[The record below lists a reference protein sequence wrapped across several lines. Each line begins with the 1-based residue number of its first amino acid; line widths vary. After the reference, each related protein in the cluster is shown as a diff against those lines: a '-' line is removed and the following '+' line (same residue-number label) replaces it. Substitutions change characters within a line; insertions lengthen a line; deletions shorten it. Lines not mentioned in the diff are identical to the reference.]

1 MPTNTLTDARCR
13 AAKASGKPQKL
24 FDGGGLHL
32 FVAPSGVKVWRLA
45 YRLAGKP
52 KTKSLGEYPGVGLAE
67 ARIERDRDKALLRAG
82 GDPMAARRP
91 AAASAASTVTLRTAV
106 ASYWDGRQDVTDDY
120 RTNATKGITT
130 HLAQLLDRPL
140 ASITRQDLL
149 AELMVM
155 NAAGLFDYVRKV
167 RMWVGQVFD
176 WGIEQGA
183 CEINPAALIKPEKAF
198 GRVSVESH
206 AALPAAEV
214 GPFLQRVAL
223 EGQLQSTLALL
234 MLAYTWV
241 RTGELRKWKW
251 PQVEGDLW
259 RVPKEAMKKR
269 REHLVPLPR
278 QAVALLKVLRA
289 RTQSEYVFPSDRR
302 LDRAMSENSILYLI
316 HRCGYKGRMTGH
328 GWRTV
333 ASTWANENGYTPDAI
348 ERQLAHAPD
357 DEIRAAYNQAEYL
370 PERRRMLQAWADWLD
385 LQQAGSTG

>member
-1 MPTNTLTDARCR
+1 MPTNTLTDARCK
-13 AAKASGKPQKL
+13 AAKATGKPQKL

-32 FVAPSGVKVWRLA
+32 YVTPAGGKIWRLA
-45 YRLAGKP
+45 YRLDGKP
-52 KTKSLGEYPGVGLAE
+52 KTKSLGEYPGLGLAE
-67 ARIERDRDKALLRAG
+67 ARIRRDKDKLLLRDG
-82 GDPMAARRP
+82 GDPMAARR
-91 AAASAASTVTLRTAV
+91 AAGASAAPIVTLRVAV

-120 RTNATKGITT
+120 RTNATKGIST
-130 HLAQLLDRPL
+130 HLVKLLDRPL
-140 ASITRQDLL
+140 ASISRQDLL

-176 WGIEQGA
+176 WGIEQGY

-198 GRVSVESH
+198 GRVLVESH
-206 AALPAAEV
+206 AALPAAEI

-234 MLAYTWV
+234 MLAFTWV
-241 RTGELRKWKW
+241 RTGELRKMKW
-251 PQVEGDLW
+251 PQIEGDLW

-289 RTQSEYVFPSDRR
+289 RTQSEFVFPSDRR

-333 ASTWANENGYTPDAI
+333 ASTWANEKGFNRDAI

-385 LQQAGSTG
+385 VQQAAGR

>member
-1 MPTNTLTDARCR
+1 MPTNTLSDARCR
-13 AAKASGKPQKL
+13 AAKASSKPQKL

-32 FVAPSGVKVWRLA
+32 YVTTTGVKVWRLA

-52 KTKSLGEYPGVGLAE
+52 KTKSLGEYPALGLAE
-67 ARIERDRDKALLRAG
+67 ARIKRDQDKATLRDG
-82 GDPMAARRP
+82 GDPMAGRQ
-91 AAASAASTVTLRTAV
+91 SSTSTITLRAGV
-106 ASYWDGRQDVTDDY
+106 AGYWAGRQDVSEDY
-120 RTNATKGITT
+120 RSNAIKGITT
-130 HLAQLLDRPL
+130 HLAKLLDRPMS
-140 ASITRQDLL
+140 SITRQDLL

-176 WGIEQGA
+176 WAIEQGK
-183 CEINPAALIKPEKAF
+183 CQINPAALIKPEKAF
-198 GRVSVESH
+198 GKALVESH

-241 RTGELRKWKW
+241 RTGELRKMKW
-251 PQVEGDLW
+251 PQIEGDLW
-259 RVPKEAMKKR
+259 RVPKEAMKRR
-269 REHLVPLPR
+269 REHLVPLPA
-278 QAVALLKVLRA
+278 QAVKLLKVLRD

-333 ASTWANENGYTPDAI
+333 ASTWANENGYNRDAI

-385 LQQAGSTG
+385 LQNADAGGAQG